1 MNPLGAE
8 DYREGSLL
16 RLKEAKIL
24 YASEK
29 WVGAIYLAGRA
40 VEALFRCLLWRQ
52 SKEQEIGHDLKKML
66 TRVRSWDLLPQAD
79 EMMIRSCLNK
89 IAVIWRNDLRF
100 TGDERFYRILKQSKR
115 DQGIGK
121 MPVKGDPAKANAKI
135 VLEACETIIAIGEPL
150 CCSKRS

>member
-1 MNPLGAE
+1 MDAFGSD

-16 RLKEAKIL
+16 RLKEAKTL

-52 SKEQEIGHDLKKML
+52 SKQQETGHDLKEML
-66 TRVRSWDLLPQAD
+66 TRVRSWNLLPRAD
-79 EMMIRSCLNK
+79 EVAMRSCLTT

-100 TGDERFYRILKQSKR
+100 TGSERFYRILKESGR
-115 DQGIGK
+115 DRKIGK
-121 MPVKGDPAKANAKI
+121 MTVMGDPAKANAKI
-135 VLEACETIIAIGEPL
+135 VLEACETIIARGEPL
-150 CCSKRS
+150 CRSKQS